1 MLKTVGEQLS
11 PDWVEGDTDISEI
24 VDYYV
29 QPIEPEEEKRKKTLQ
44 SLGITPASTFM
55 ANPPPPM
62 QWLVDGLV
70 PDNSFIVLGGAPK
83 TCKSWMA
90 LDIGISLAL
99 REPCFSRSDFTVQ
112 CQRSVLFIM
121 LEDAATNI
129 YGRVRAIGKS
139 KGVDVDALQRA
150 PLYFRFSKELD
161 LGDATQVRTLAN
173 RIAESIPNLGLVII
187 DPFRNAHGLDENDSN
202 AVRQLTDN
210 IRDLRDITGSSILI
224 THHLRK
230 MTKSDKE
237 NPGFALRGSGA
248 IYGAV
253 DGLITLADEP
263 KTSSSEW
270 LNHVKIRIKAGREPD
285 PFLLTLEVSDGPDNR
300 ADNVIWSTSGY
311 CNDDK

>member
-1 MLKTVGEQLS
+1 MLKTMGEQS
-11 PDWVEGDTDISEI
+11 GADWLEGDKDIGE
-24 VDYYV
+24 VDYCV
-29 QPIEPEEEKRKKTLQ
+29 QIEPEEERKNKALE
-44 SLGITPASTFM
+44 SLGIQPASTFM

-90 LDIGISLAL
+90 LDIGMSIGL
-99 REPCFSRSDFTVQ
+99 REPCFSGSDFSVQ

-121 LEDAATNI
+121 LEDAASNI
-129 YGRVRAIGKS
+129 YGRVRAIGRS
-139 KGVDVDALQRA
+139 KGVGIEALKTA
-150 PLYFRFSKELD
+150 PLYFRFNRELD
-161 LGDATQVRTLAN
+161 LGDSTQIRTMAN
-173 RIAESIPNLGLVII
+173 RIKESIPNLGLIVI
-187 DPFRNAHGLDENDSN
+187 DPFRNSHTMDENDST
-202 AVRQLTDN
+202 AIRQLTDN
-210 IRDLRDITGSSILI
+210 IRDLRDLTGASVLI

-230 MTKSDKE
+230 MSKQDKD

-263 KTSSSEW
+263 KTSAAEW
-270 LNHVKIRIKAGREPD
+270 LNHVKIRIKAGKEPD
-285 PFLLTLEVSDGPDNR
+285 PFLLTLEVMDGADNR
-300 ADNVIWSTSGY
+300 ANNLNWSVSGY